1 LYENKVI
8 LLLPIIF
15 QVMVI
20 ANQLLFVEL
29 ETSGNGNGRCFTGG
43 QGDINLA
50 CRLQTR
56 KFDGIGEEINEN
68 LQSEY

>member
-1 LYENKVI
+1 
-8 LLLPIIF
+8 
-15 QVMVI
+15 MVI